1 MEREHFSLS
10 RWPLDV
16 SVVNKKT
23 VLSGLKEVPDA
34 KRVNL

>member
-16 SVVNKKT
+16 SVVNKT